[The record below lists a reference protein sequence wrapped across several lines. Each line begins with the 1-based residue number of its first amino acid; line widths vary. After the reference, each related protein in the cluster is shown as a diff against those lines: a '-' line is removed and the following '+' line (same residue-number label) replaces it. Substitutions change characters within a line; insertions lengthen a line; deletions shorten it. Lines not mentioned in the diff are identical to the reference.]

1 MRQPIWTRA
10 VSEKKGGGRKKLI
23 EVSAALEENFLKVLE
38 DHTAGDPMRAD
49 VKWTNLSRGEIASR
63 VTELGTPVSRHVVS
77 QLLRKHKYR
86 KRKAL
91 KKKTMGPRNPNR
103 NAQFENI
110 ARFKKEY
117 LKAGLPVISMDTKKK
132 ELLGNFYR
140 EGKID
145 TQETIETNDHD
156 FGSAGVGTVI
166 PHTLNLKEVGLA
178 RKTESPYSITCYN
191 ASRAG
196 RRSFPMEIVGKVA
209 ATIQNVLGPEAE
221 ELGRATGVIQRRR
234 KFTAVSLLR
243 MLVLTLLRKPDAK
256 ATDFQSTAAQL
267 GLDVTSTAV
276 ENRFTPQLV
285 GFLRAVLERT
295 VLRVLAASPQTVDLL
310 NKFTSVRIGDS
321 STIALPDELAD
332 QFPGCGGIL
341 RAGLAAMKIHLLWD
355 FLTGSILQLR
365 ITPGRAS
372 DATNPIAQEVAPAGS
387 LSLFDL
393 GYFCLDRFQ
402 NLTRAGAFWI
412 SRLQH
417 GTSVFDAQGQPL
429 ALLQY
434 LRQQTGSGPIDVSVL
449 LGVSHRLPCRLIA
462 LRVPQEVADRR
473 RQKAYVKAQKHG
485 RVPSREYLE
494 WQDWTI
500 FVTNCEPELL
510 TWEAV
515 VVLYRAR
522 WQIELMFKL
531 WKSHNRL
538 ATHRA
543 GAAAEEQLA
552 VVYVKLIAVLVQHWI
567 LLTATWCECRRSLM
581 KAAAIIAD
589 WVTLLIDALDDL
601 DRLIAILSRMKDVLL
616 KAGARVQNR
625 NIHPSLSQ
633 LLQNPILLDY
643 VP

>member
-1 MRQPIWTRA
+1 
-10 VSEKKGGGRKKLI
+10 
-23 EVSAALEENFLKVLE
+23 
-38 DHTAGDPMRAD
+38 
-49 VKWTNLSRGEIASR
+49 
-63 VTELGTPVSRHVVS
+63 
-77 QLLRKHKYR
+77 
-86 KRKAL
+86 
-91 KKKTMGPRNPNR
+91 
-103 NAQFENI
+103 
-110 ARFKKEY
+110 
-117 LKAGLPVISMDTKKK
+117 
-132 ELLGNFYR
+132 
-140 EGKID
+140 
-145 TQETIETNDHD
+145 
-156 FGSAGVGTVI
+156 
-166 PHTLNLKEVGLA
+166 
-178 RKTESPYSITCYN
+178 
-191 ASRAG
+191 
-196 RRSFPMEIVGKVA
+196 MEIVGKVA

-341 RAGLAAMKIHLLWD
+341 RGAGRDEDPPAVGLPHRLDPPTANHP
-355 FLTGSILQLR
+355 R
-365 ITPGRAS
+365 RAS

>member
-1 MRQPIWTRA
+1 
-10 VSEKKGGGRKKLI
+10 
-23 EVSAALEENFLKVLE
+23 
-38 DHTAGDPMRAD
+38 
-49 VKWTNLSRGEIASR
+49 
-63 VTELGTPVSRHVVS
+63 
-77 QLLRKHKYR
+77 
-86 KRKAL
+86 
-91 KKKTMGPRNPNR
+91 
-103 NAQFENI
+103 
-110 ARFKKEY
+110 
-117 LKAGLPVISMDTKKK
+117 
-132 ELLGNFYR
+132 
-140 EGKID
+140 
-145 TQETIETNDHD
+145 
-156 FGSAGVGTVI
+156 
-166 PHTLNLKEVGLA
+166 
-178 RKTESPYSITCYN
+178 
-191 ASRAG
+191 
-196 RRSFPMEIVGKVA
+196 MEIVGKVA

-500 FVTNCEPELL
+500 FVTNCEPKLL

-515 VVLYRAR
+515 VVLYRRGGRSNLCSNSGSRTTGSRHTAPAR
-522 WQIELMFKL
+522 P
-531 WKSHNRL
+531 
-538 ATHRA
+538 
-543 GAAAEEQLA
+543 
-552 VVYVKLIAVLVQHWI
+552 
-567 LLTATWCECRRSLM
+567 RRSS
-581 KAAAIIAD
+581 
-589 WVTLLIDALDDL
+589 WRWST
-601 DRLIAILSRMKDVLL
+601 S
-616 KAGARVQNR
+616 
-625 NIHPSLSQ
+625 S
-633 LLQNPILLDY
+633 
-643 VP
+643 

>member
-1 MRQPIWTRA
+1 
-10 VSEKKGGGRKKLI
+10 
-23 EVSAALEENFLKVLE
+23 
-38 DHTAGDPMRAD
+38 
-49 VKWTNLSRGEIASR
+49 
-63 VTELGTPVSRHVVS
+63 
-77 QLLRKHKYR
+77 
-86 KRKAL
+86 
-91 KKKTMGPRNPNR
+91 
-103 NAQFENI
+103 
-110 ARFKKEY
+110 
-117 LKAGLPVISMDTKKK
+117 
-132 ELLGNFYR
+132 
-140 EGKID
+140 
-145 TQETIETNDHD
+145 
-156 FGSAGVGTVI
+156 
-166 PHTLNLKEVGLA
+166 
-178 RKTESPYSITCYN
+178 
-191 ASRAG
+191 
-196 RRSFPMEIVGKVA
+196 MEIVGKVA

-341 RAGLAAMKIHLLWD
+341 CAGLAAMKIHLLWD
-355 FLTGSILQLR
+355 LLTGSILQLR
-365 ITPGRAS
+365 ITPGTQRRYQP
-372 DATNPIAQEVAPAGS
+372 DRPGGRPGRVAVAVRPGLLLSGSVPEPHAGRCFLDLSAAAWHVGLRRPGPALGAVAIPAAADRVGTDRRVGPAGREPSPALPIDRSAGAPRGGRPEATES
-387 LSLFDL
+387 LREGPEAWPRAVAGVSRMAGLDDL
-393 GYFCLDRFQ
+393 RDQL
-402 NLTRAGAFWI
+402 RAGIADVGGRRRALPRGGRSNLCSNSG
-412 SRLQH
+412 SR
-417 GTSVFDAQGQPL
+417 T
-429 ALLQY
+429 
-434 LRQQTGSGPIDVSVL
+434 TGSR
-449 LGVSHRLPCRLIA
+449 H
-462 LRVPQEVADRR
+462 
-473 RQKAYVKAQKHG
+473 
-485 RVPSREYLE
+485 
-494 WQDWTI
+494 T
-500 FVTNCEPELL
+500 
-510 TWEAV
+510 
-515 VVLYRAR
+515 
-522 WQIELMFKL
+522 
-531 WKSHNRL
+531 
-538 ATHRA
+538 A

>member
-1 MRQPIWTRA
+1 
-10 VSEKKGGGRKKLI
+10 
-23 EVSAALEENFLKVLE
+23 
-38 DHTAGDPMRAD
+38 
-49 VKWTNLSRGEIASR
+49 
-63 VTELGTPVSRHVVS
+63 
-77 QLLRKHKYR
+77 
-86 KRKAL
+86 
-91 KKKTMGPRNPNR
+91 
-103 NAQFENI
+103 
-110 ARFKKEY
+110 
-117 LKAGLPVISMDTKKK
+117 
-132 ELLGNFYR
+132 
-140 EGKID
+140 
-145 TQETIETNDHD
+145 
-156 FGSAGVGTVI
+156 
-166 PHTLNLKEVGLA
+166 
-178 RKTESPYSITCYN
+178 
-191 ASRAG
+191 
-196 RRSFPMEIVGKVA
+196 MEIVGKVA

-341 RAGLAAMKIHLLWD
+341 RGAGRDEDPPAVGLPHRLDPPTANHPRR
-355 FLTGSILQLR
+355 T
-365 ITPGRAS
+365 S

>member
-1 MRQPIWTRA
+1 
-10 VSEKKGGGRKKLI
+10 
-23 EVSAALEENFLKVLE
+23 
-38 DHTAGDPMRAD
+38 
-49 VKWTNLSRGEIASR
+49 
-63 VTELGTPVSRHVVS
+63 
-77 QLLRKHKYR
+77 
-86 KRKAL
+86 
-91 KKKTMGPRNPNR
+91 
-103 NAQFENI
+103 
-110 ARFKKEY
+110 
-117 LKAGLPVISMDTKKK
+117 
-132 ELLGNFYR
+132 
-140 EGKID
+140 
-145 TQETIETNDHD
+145 
-156 FGSAGVGTVI
+156 
-166 PHTLNLKEVGLA
+166 
-178 RKTESPYSITCYN
+178 
-191 ASRAG
+191 
-196 RRSFPMEIVGKVA
+196 MEIVGKVA

-341 RAGLAAMKIHLLWD
+341 RGAGRDEDPPAVGLPHRLDPPTANHP
-355 FLTGSILQLR
+355 R
-365 ITPGRAS
+365 RAS

-515 VVLYRAR
+515 VVLYRRGGRSNLCSNSGSRTTGSRHTAPAR
-522 WQIELMFKL
+522 P
-531 WKSHNRL
+531 
-538 ATHRA
+538 
-543 GAAAEEQLA
+543 
-552 VVYVKLIAVLVQHWI
+552 
-567 LLTATWCECRRSLM
+567 RRSS
-581 KAAAIIAD
+581 
-589 WVTLLIDALDDL
+589 WRWST
-601 DRLIAILSRMKDVLL
+601 S
-616 KAGARVQNR
+616 
-625 NIHPSLSQ
+625 S
-633 LLQNPILLDY
+633 
-643 VP
+643 

>member
-1 MRQPIWTRA
+1 
-10 VSEKKGGGRKKLI
+10 
-23 EVSAALEENFLKVLE
+23 
-38 DHTAGDPMRAD
+38 
-49 VKWTNLSRGEIASR
+49 
-63 VTELGTPVSRHVVS
+63 
-77 QLLRKHKYR
+77 
-86 KRKAL
+86 
-91 KKKTMGPRNPNR
+91 
-103 NAQFENI
+103 
-110 ARFKKEY
+110 
-117 LKAGLPVISMDTKKK
+117 
-132 ELLGNFYR
+132 
-140 EGKID
+140 
-145 TQETIETNDHD
+145 
-156 FGSAGVGTVI
+156 
-166 PHTLNLKEVGLA
+166 
-178 RKTESPYSITCYN
+178 
-191 ASRAG
+191 
-196 RRSFPMEIVGKVA
+196 MEIVGKVA

-285 GFLRAVLERT
+285 GFLRAALERT
-295 VLRVLAASPQTVDLL
+295 VLRVLAASPQSVDLL

-341 RAGLAAMKIHLLWD
+341 RAGPAAMKIHLLWD

-365 ITPGRAS
+365 ITPG
-372 DATNPIAQEVAPAGS
+372 APATLPTRSPRRSPRPGRCRCSTWATSVWIGS
-387 LSLFDL
+387 RTSL
-393 GYFCLDRFQ
+393 
-402 NLTRAGAFWI
+402 RAGAFWI

-515 VVLYRAR
+515 VVLYRRGGRSNLCSNSGSRTTGSRHTAPAR
-522 WQIELMFKL
+522 P
-531 WKSHNRL
+531 
-538 ATHRA
+538 
-543 GAAAEEQLA
+543 
-552 VVYVKLIAVLVQHWI
+552 
-567 LLTATWCECRRSLM
+567 RRSS
-581 KAAAIIAD
+581 
-589 WVTLLIDALDDL
+589 WRWST
-601 DRLIAILSRMKDVLL
+601 S
-616 KAGARVQNR
+616 
-625 NIHPSLSQ
+625 S
-633 LLQNPILLDY
+633 
-643 VP
+643 

>member
-1 MRQPIWTRA
+1 M
-10 VSEKKGGGRKKLI
+10 
-23 EVSAALEENFLKVLE
+23 
-38 DHTAGDPMRAD
+38 
-49 VKWTNLSRGEIASR
+49 
-63 VTELGTPVSRHVVS
+63 
-77 QLLRKHKYR
+77 
-86 KRKAL
+86 
-91 KKKTMGPRNPNR
+91 
-103 NAQFENI
+103 
-110 ARFKKEY
+110 
-117 LKAGLPVISMDTKKK
+117 
-132 ELLGNFYR
+132 
-140 EGKID
+140 
-145 TQETIETNDHD
+145 
-156 FGSAGVGTVI
+156 
-166 PHTLNLKEVGLA
+166 
-178 RKTESPYSITCYN
+178 
-191 ASRAG
+191 
-196 RRSFPMEIVGKVA
+196 
-209 ATIQNVLGPEAE
+209 
-221 ELGRATGVIQRRR
+221 
-234 KFTAVSLLR
+234 
-243 MLVLTLLRKPDAK
+243 
-256 ATDFQSTAAQL
+256 
-267 GLDVTSTAV
+267 
-276 ENRFTPQLV
+276 
-285 GFLRAVLERT
+285 
-295 VLRVLAASPQTVDLL
+295 
-310 NKFTSVRIGDS
+310 
-321 STIALPDELAD
+321 
-332 QFPGCGGIL
+332 
-341 RAGLAAMKIHLLWD
+341 
-355 FLTGSILQLR
+355 
-365 ITPGRAS
+365 
-372 DATNPIAQEVAPAGS
+372 
-387 LSLFDL
+387 
-393 GYFCLDRFQ
+393 
-402 NLTRAGAFWI
+402 
-412 SRLQH
+412 
-417 GTSVFDAQGQPL
+417 

-515 VVLYRAR
+515 VVLYRTR

-538 ATHRA
+538 ATHR
-543 GAAAEEQLA
+543 GSEAAEEQLA

>member
-1 MRQPIWTRA
+1 
-10 VSEKKGGGRKKLI
+10 
-23 EVSAALEENFLKVLE
+23 
-38 DHTAGDPMRAD
+38 
-49 VKWTNLSRGEIASR
+49 
-63 VTELGTPVSRHVVS
+63 
-77 QLLRKHKYR
+77 
-86 KRKAL
+86 
-91 KKKTMGPRNPNR
+91 
-103 NAQFENI
+103 
-110 ARFKKEY
+110 
-117 LKAGLPVISMDTKKK
+117 
-132 ELLGNFYR
+132 
-140 EGKID
+140 
-145 TQETIETNDHD
+145 
-156 FGSAGVGTVI
+156 
-166 PHTLNLKEVGLA
+166 
-178 RKTESPYSITCYN
+178 
-191 ASRAG
+191 
-196 RRSFPMEIVGKVA
+196 MEIVGKVA

-256 ATDFQSTAAQL
+256 AIDFQSTAAQL

-510 TWEAV
+510 SWEAV

-522 WQIELMFKL
+522 WHIELMFKL

-633 LLQNPILLDY
+633 LLQNPNTSGLRALSLAY
-643 VP
+643 VVANR

>member
-1 MRQPIWTRA
+1 
-10 VSEKKGGGRKKLI
+10 
-23 EVSAALEENFLKVLE
+23 
-38 DHTAGDPMRAD
+38 
-49 VKWTNLSRGEIASR
+49 
-63 VTELGTPVSRHVVS
+63 
-77 QLLRKHKYR
+77 
-86 KRKAL
+86 
-91 KKKTMGPRNPNR
+91 
-103 NAQFENI
+103 
-110 ARFKKEY
+110 
-117 LKAGLPVISMDTKKK
+117 
-132 ELLGNFYR
+132 
-140 EGKID
+140 
-145 TQETIETNDHD
+145 
-156 FGSAGVGTVI
+156 
-166 PHTLNLKEVGLA
+166 
-178 RKTESPYSITCYN
+178 
-191 ASRAG
+191 
-196 RRSFPMEIVGKVA
+196 MEIVGKVA

-341 RAGLAAMKIHLLWD
+341 RGAGRDEDPPAVGLPHRLDPPTANHPRPRQRRYQPD
-355 FLTGSILQLR
+355 RPGGR
-365 ITPGRAS
+365 PGR
-372 DATNPIAQEVAPAGS
+372 VAVAVRPG
-387 LSLFDL
+387 L
-393 GYFCLDRFQ
+393 FCLDRFQ

-449 LGVSHRLPCRLIA
+449 LGVSHRMPCRLIA

-515 VVLYRAR
+515 VVLYAR
-522 WQIELMFKL
+522 GGRSNLC
-531 WKSHNRL
+531 SNSGSRTTGSRH
-538 ATHRA
+538 
-543 GAAAEEQLA
+543 
-552 VVYVKLIAVLVQHWI
+552 
-567 LLTATWCECRRSLM
+567 TAPARPRRSS
-581 KAAAIIAD
+581 
-589 WVTLLIDALDDL
+589 WRWST
-601 DRLIAILSRMKDVLL
+601 S
-616 KAGARVQNR
+616 
-625 NIHPSLSQ
+625 S
-633 LLQNPILLDY
+633 
-643 VP
+643 

>member
-1 MRQPIWTRA
+1 
-10 VSEKKGGGRKKLI
+10 
-23 EVSAALEENFLKVLE
+23 
-38 DHTAGDPMRAD
+38 
-49 VKWTNLSRGEIASR
+49 
-63 VTELGTPVSRHVVS
+63 
-77 QLLRKHKYR
+77 
-86 KRKAL
+86 
-91 KKKTMGPRNPNR
+91 
-103 NAQFENI
+103 
-110 ARFKKEY
+110 
-117 LKAGLPVISMDTKKK
+117 
-132 ELLGNFYR
+132 
-140 EGKID
+140 
-145 TQETIETNDHD
+145 
-156 FGSAGVGTVI
+156 
-166 PHTLNLKEVGLA
+166 
-178 RKTESPYSITCYN
+178 
-191 ASRAG
+191 
-196 RRSFPMEIVGKVA
+196 MEIVGKVA

-332 QFPGCGGIL
+332 QFPGCGGIF
-341 RAGLAAMKIHLLWD
+341 AGLAAMKIHLLWD

-417 GTSVFDAQGQPL
+417 GTSVFDALGQPL

-515 VVLYRAR
+515 VVLYAR
-522 WQIELMFKL
+522 GGRSNLC
-531 WKSHNRL
+531 SNSGSRTTGSRH
-538 ATHRA
+538 
-543 GAAAEEQLA
+543 
-552 VVYVKLIAVLVQHWI
+552 
-567 LLTATWCECRRSLM
+567 TAPARPRRSS
-581 KAAAIIAD
+581 
-589 WVTLLIDALDDL
+589 WRWST
-601 DRLIAILSRMKDVLL
+601 S
-616 KAGARVQNR
+616 
-625 NIHPSLSQ
+625 S
-633 LLQNPILLDY
+633 
-643 VP
+643 

>member
-1 MRQPIWTRA
+1 
-10 VSEKKGGGRKKLI
+10 
-23 EVSAALEENFLKVLE
+23 
-38 DHTAGDPMRAD
+38 
-49 VKWTNLSRGEIASR
+49 
-63 VTELGTPVSRHVVS
+63 
-77 QLLRKHKYR
+77 
-86 KRKAL
+86 
-91 KKKTMGPRNPNR
+91 
-103 NAQFENI
+103 
-110 ARFKKEY
+110 
-117 LKAGLPVISMDTKKK
+117 
-132 ELLGNFYR
+132 
-140 EGKID
+140 
-145 TQETIETNDHD
+145 
-156 FGSAGVGTVI
+156 
-166 PHTLNLKEVGLA
+166 
-178 RKTESPYSITCYN
+178 
-191 ASRAG
+191 
-196 RRSFPMEIVGKVA
+196 MEIVGKVA

-341 RAGLAAMKIHLLWD
+341 RGAGRDEDPPAVGLPHRLDPPTANHP
-355 FLTGSILQLR
+355 R
-365 ITPGRAS
+365 RAS

-434 LRQQTGSGPIDVSVL
+434 LRQQTGSGPIDVSIL
-449 LGVSHRLPCRLIA
+449 LGVSHRMPCRLIA

-531 WKSHNRL
+531 WKSRNRL

-601 DRLIAILSRMKDVLL
+601 DRLIAVLSRMKDVLL

>member
-1 MRQPIWTRA
+1 
-10 VSEKKGGGRKKLI
+10 
-23 EVSAALEENFLKVLE
+23 
-38 DHTAGDPMRAD
+38 
-49 VKWTNLSRGEIASR
+49 
-63 VTELGTPVSRHVVS
+63 
-77 QLLRKHKYR
+77 
-86 KRKAL
+86 
-91 KKKTMGPRNPNR
+91 
-103 NAQFENI
+103 
-110 ARFKKEY
+110 
-117 LKAGLPVISMDTKKK
+117 
-132 ELLGNFYR
+132 
-140 EGKID
+140 
-145 TQETIETNDHD
+145 
-156 FGSAGVGTVI
+156 
-166 PHTLNLKEVGLA
+166 
-178 RKTESPYSITCYN
+178 
-191 ASRAG
+191 
-196 RRSFPMEIVGKVA
+196 MEIVGKVA

-321 STIALPDELAD
+321 STIALPDQLAD

-341 RAGLAAMKIHLLWD
+341 RGAGRDEDPPAVGLPHRLDPPTANHPRR
-355 FLTGSILQLR
+355 T
-365 ITPGRAS
+365 S

>member
-1 MRQPIWTRA
+1 
-10 VSEKKGGGRKKLI
+10 
-23 EVSAALEENFLKVLE
+23 
-38 DHTAGDPMRAD
+38 
-49 VKWTNLSRGEIASR
+49 
-63 VTELGTPVSRHVVS
+63 
-77 QLLRKHKYR
+77 
-86 KRKAL
+86 
-91 KKKTMGPRNPNR
+91 
-103 NAQFENI
+103 
-110 ARFKKEY
+110 
-117 LKAGLPVISMDTKKK
+117 
-132 ELLGNFYR
+132 
-140 EGKID
+140 
-145 TQETIETNDHD
+145 
-156 FGSAGVGTVI
+156 
-166 PHTLNLKEVGLA
+166 
-178 RKTESPYSITCYN
+178 
-191 ASRAG
+191 
-196 RRSFPMEIVGKVA
+196 
-209 ATIQNVLGPEAE
+209 
-221 ELGRATGVIQRRR
+221 
-234 KFTAVSLLR
+234 
-243 MLVLTLLRKPDAK
+243 
-256 ATDFQSTAAQL
+256 
-267 GLDVTSTAV
+267 
-276 ENRFTPQLV
+276 
-285 GFLRAVLERT
+285 
-295 VLRVLAASPQTVDLL
+295 
-310 NKFTSVRIGDS
+310 
-321 STIALPDELAD
+321 
-332 QFPGCGGIL
+332 
-341 RAGLAAMKIHLLWD
+341 MKIHLLWD

-365 ITPGRAS
+365 ITPGRTS

-515 VVLYRAR
+515 VVLYRAVADR
-522 WQIELMFKL
+522 TYVQTLEVAQPA
-531 WKSHNRL
+531 RD
-538 ATHRA
+538 TPR

-616 KAGARVQNR
+616 ILRKGLNETFL
-625 NIHPSLSQ
+625 LS
-633 LLQNPILLDY
+633 
-643 VP
+643 